1 MQKIKRGILIVLDS
15 VGVGELPDCILYHD
29 QGSNTLANTA
39 TAVGGLKL
47 PNLESLGLGNIIEIK
62 GVAKV
67 ADSKAAYG
75 KMAEQSL
82 GKDTTT
88 GHWELAGLV
97 LKHPFPTYPE
107 GFPKDIIDKFE
118 ETIGRP
124 ILGNKT
130 ASGTEIIEELGPEHL
145 KTGYP
150 IIYTS
155 ADSVFQIAAHE
166 EVIPVEELYRMCEIA
181 RNILQGPHGVGRVI
195 ARPFLGEPG
204 SFARTSRRKDY
215 SLKPLYRTVLD
226 MLQEKGETVYGIG
239 KIADIFAGQGVAG
252 SDKIKNNLDGIE
264 KLLNL
269 MARQK
274 TGLIFANLNDFDTL
288 YGHRNNPQ
296 GYAQSL
302 EEFDFQLPRILENLE
317 KGDLLIITADHGC
330 DPTTTSTDHCR
341 EYVPILAYYPGIPKG
356 ISLGLRDSFADVA
369 QTIADVFNLGKMV
382 HGKSF
387 RKELLL

>member
-1 MQKIKRGILIVLDS
+1 MKKIKRGILLVLDS
-15 VGVGELPDCILYHD
+15 MGVGELPDAILYHD
-29 QGSNTLANTA
+29 QGSNTLSNTA

-47 PNLESLGLGNIIEIK
+47 PNLESLGLGNITEIK
-62 GVAKV
+62 GVATTV
-67 ADSKAAYG
+67 ESKAAYG

-118 ETIGRP
+118 EIIGRP

-130 ASGTEIIEELGPEHL
+130 ASGTEIIEELGPKHL
-145 KTGYP
+145 ETGYP
-150 IIYTS
+150 IVYTS

-166 EVIPVEELYRMCEIA
+166 EIIPVEELYKMCEIA

-204 SFARTSRRKDY
+204 SFTRTSRRKDY
-215 SLKPLYRTVLD
+215 SLRPLYRTVLD
-226 MLQEKGETVYGIG
+226 MLQEKGEPVYGIG
-239 KIADIFAGQGVAG
+239 KIADIFAGQGVDGA
-252 SDKIKNNLDGIE
+252 DKAKNNLDGIE

-274 TGLIFANLNDFDTL
+274 TGMIFANLNDFDTL

-296 GYAQSL
+296 GYAQAL

-317 KGDLLIITADHGC
+317 SGDLLIITADHGC
-330 DPTTTSTDHCR
+330 DPTTISTDHSR
-341 EYVPILAYYPGIPKG
+341 EYVPILAYYLGMPKG
-356 ISLGLRDSFADVA
+356 INLGVRNSFADVA
-369 QTIADVFNLGKMV
+369 QTIADVFSLGKMV